1 MKKNK
6 EGGAVKSQG
15 WGPREKVSEEKSWR
29 KKSREDLGETEE
41 QNRQQKFYIQR
52 RNHMAASYTFS
63 P

>member
-15 WGPREKVSEEKSWR
+15 WGFREKVSEEKSWR

-41 QNRQQKFYIQR
+41 
-52 RNHMAASYTFS
+52 
-63 P
+63 